1 MAPDKMRI
9 NPNTVGFVQ
18 ENEQGKLVAA
28 VCHGPQVLIEGDLL
42 KGKQATGFIA
52 IRDMINAGANYVD
65 EPLMVDG
72 NSHIT
77 ATGRLGDFHHRYP

>member
-18 ENEQGKLVAA
+18 EAMEQENWLLPFATD
-28 VCHGPQVLIEGDLL
+28 HIEGDLL

-52 IRDMINAGANYVD
+52 IRGHD
-65 EPLMVDG
+65 
-72 NSHIT
+72 
-77 ATGRLGDFHHRYP
+77 